1 MLRRMAICRPKAMG
15 NRKSMFRCRRM
26 VQTLTTRLFTLSQWW
41 FTDRKVATATL
52 PVMDTATA
60 ITTVVD
66 GAD

>member
-1 MLRRMAICRPKAMG
+1 
-15 NRKSMFRCRRM
+15 M